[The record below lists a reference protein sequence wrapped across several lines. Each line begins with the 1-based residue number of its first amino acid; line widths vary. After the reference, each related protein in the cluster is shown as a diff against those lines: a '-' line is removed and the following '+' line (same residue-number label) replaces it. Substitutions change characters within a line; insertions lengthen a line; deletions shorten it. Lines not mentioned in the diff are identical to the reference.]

1 MQYKIAIPIILFMFL
16 HSVNCK
22 CQPSFNKIFESSKDK
37 ITEIENL
44 GYKVIHVDL
53 DILSSDEKEE
63 TRISLNSGSRYV
75 IVACSNQDRIKTVQ
89 IDLYEVNDN
98 KRILILNGRDGIAPS
113 GSSVIDFK
121 PEKDNSYLISI
132 AAKEFVPGITN
143 GRFYLI
149 IASR

>member
-1 MQYKIAIPIILFMFL
+1 MFL

-22 CQPSFNKIFESSKDK
+22 CQPSFDKIFESSKDK
-37 ITEIENL
+37 ISEIENL

-63 TRISLNSGSRYV
+63 TRISLNTGQRYV
-75 IVACSNQDRIKTVQ
+75 IAACGDQDRIKTVQ
-89 IDLYEVNDN
+89 IELYEEIEN
-98 KRILILNGRDGIAPS
+98 KRTLIQNGRDGVAPL

-132 AAKEFVPGITN
+132 SAKEFIPGSTT

-149 IASR
+149 VASR

>member
-1 MQYKIAIPIILFMFL
+1 MFL

-37 ITEIENL
+37 ISDIENL

-53 DILSSDEKEE
+53 DILSSEEKEE
-63 TRISLNSGSRYV
+63 TRISLNSGNRYV
-75 IVACSNQDRIKTVQ
+75 IVACGDQDRIQTVQ
-89 IDLYEVNDN
+89 IGLYEEVEN
-98 KRILILNGRDGIAPS
+98 KTKLIQTGRDGIAPS

-121 PEKDNSYLISI
+121 PAKDNNYLISI
-132 AAKEFVPGITN
+132 SAKEFRPGITN

-149 IASR
+149 VASR